1 MNIVKTHGSASL
13 QKTNFNLFNMNT
25 NLLLLSVIH
34 LIMAI
39 FVGVLVLYFS
49 YYFTSRIFSKKGF
62 NIDKN
67 NIAFGIFMSSIM
79 LSVGIVV
86 SSAYSPSMSLLQ
98 ILQKTAESKLMLFF
112 SFCMYFLL
120 FLAIALLVSFIIIV
134 ISIKLYT
141 LLTKNIDEI
150 KEISQNNIQI
160 ALMTGVII
168 IVISIFAKDS
178 MAMIIEA
185 LIPYPKIGIIN

>member
-1 MNIVKTHGSASL
+1 MNS
-13 QKTNFNLFNMNT
+13 

-39 FVGVLVLYFS
+39 FVGVMVLYFS
-49 YYFTSRIFSKKGF
+49 YYFTSLIFRKKGLI
-62 NIDKN
+62 IDKN
-67 NIAFGIFMSSIM
+67 NVAFGIFMSSIM

-98 ILQKTAESKLMLFF
+98 ILQKTADTRLLLFLH
-112 SFCMYFLL
+112 FCMYFLL
-120 FLAIALLVSFIIIV
+120 FLVIALMVSFIIIV
-134 ISIKLYT
+134 ISVKLYT
-141 LLTKNIDEI
+141 FLTRNIDEI

-168 IVISIFAKDS
+168 IVIAIFAKDS